1 MGLLNKEINLIQKIW
16 SHDECLKFLKTF
28 SEQYG
33 KDILYWFNYEQDGRY
48 KSDIVRL
55 CILFE
60 FGGIYVDVDQEP
72 LISFSEYLDFN
83 KYDFCAASNMGLHNV
98 SNGFIY
104 VKKNSNIIKN
114 NIDEMILRYE
124 TNGPIGGCHS
134 LGSTITKLLNIE
146 PLKMP
151 LGEIKI
157 KNENCLFLHEIGN
170 TNLQDETQEFYN
182 SFGLYANNDK
192 LRVMNSRYDTYHI
205 DKYKINEFITI

>member
-1 MGLLNKEINLIQKIW
+1 MITIHHKILRPQYTSNKIHPLTKMNLDKWGLLNKEINLIQKIW

-104 VKKNSNIIKN
+104 VKKNYNIIKN
-114 NIDEMILRYE
+114 HYLAD
-124 TNGPIGGCHS
+124 
-134 LGSTITKLLNIE
+134 
-146 PLKMP
+146 
-151 LGEIKI
+151 
-157 KNENCLFLHEIGN
+157 
-170 TNLQDETQEFYN
+170 
-182 SFGLYANNDK
+182 LY
-192 LRVMNSRYDTYHI
+192 
-205 DKYKINEFITI
+205 